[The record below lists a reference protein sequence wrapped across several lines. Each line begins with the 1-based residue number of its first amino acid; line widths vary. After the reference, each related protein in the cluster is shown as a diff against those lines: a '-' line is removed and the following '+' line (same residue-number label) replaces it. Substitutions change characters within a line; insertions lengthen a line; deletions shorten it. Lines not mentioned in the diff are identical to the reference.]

1 MSFRPDPNKMDKEIM
16 DRMHNEMKKMRE
28 RTKKRLQRLLDKE
41 EISFNG
47 QIFVYIESG
56 QKVEDIQYKKNAV
69 DDDEYSSEQD
79 VSNDYDF
86 EDHSKKCEDI

>member
-1 MSFRPDPNKMDKEIM
+1 LPNVISVKIKISSKLIDNVVINVQTSYKYVQNAWKSKISRSSKYLLFMSFRPDPNKMDKEIM

-47 QIFVYIESG
+47 
-56 QKVEDIQYKKNAV
+56 
-69 DDDEYSSEQD
+69 
-79 VSNDYDF
+79 
-86 EDHSKKCEDI
+86 